1 MNRLARVVVLVL
13 ETESAS
19 RGRGRRLRFMGRG
32 HLQNSDV
39 NRSHEPIGI
48 PLNRPPG
55 TFSPTG
61 GEGWDEGERFME
73 SFHGFA
79 TAHLTMNGGARLRP
93 ALISQPQAS
102 VRARRSLAPPG
113 SWKAPTIS
121 KSRIEA
127 RNRQRQ
133 T

>member
-1 MNRLARVVVLVL
+1 M
-13 ETESAS
+13 E
-19 RGRGRRLRFMGRG
+19 RG

-73 SFHGFA
+73 SQKAWHNLSEIYPS
-79 TAHLTMNGGARLRP
+79 TTLRISPFFNRVFSRCP
-93 ALISQPQAS
+93 AFTSAASRITLPVAAS
-102 VRARRSLAPPG
+102 VVLASPRS
-113 SWKAPTIS
+113 STCV
-121 KSRIEA
+121 
-127 RNRQRQ
+127 
-133 T
+133 